1 MKYLYILLVIFLMP
15 FGLQAQIVF
24 SEVGAGFSS
33 WSRIY
38 TTPDETSLL
47 TNPSLDNGKTNT
59 VIIPSLYGKLDL
71 SKTFALK
78 GRVGYAKNS
87 FESISEVGGLSRN
100 EQLSQAIIP
109 LGLTVELKFPISKKS
124 GVGKESQEADEGDAD
139 KNVEVSN
146 SDSKSF
152 FIGGFGLSRYFIQH
166 SFSRTIIGGEGSIP
180 ESKFSGNDYGLTAML
195 GYSNYLSDK
204 LVLTIFS
211 QYNIG
216 SYDQRVYLEGD
227 NAGYEVKNIS
237 LQGLE
242 FGVSLGFRLN

>member
-1 MKYLYILLVIFLMP
+1 
-15 FGLQAQIVF
+15 
-24 SEVGAGFSS
+24 
-33 WSRIY
+33 
-38 TTPDETSLL
+38 
-47 TNPSLDNGKTNT
+47 
-59 VIIPSLYGKLDL
+59 
-71 SKTFALK
+71 
-78 GRVGYAKNS
+78 
-87 FESISEVGGLSRN
+87 
-100 EQLSQAIIP
+100 
-109 LGLTVELKFPISKKS
+109 VELKFPISKKS